1 MSNKK
6 IDNLY
11 AALKLIEILL
21 EKGLINQATYSN
33 IVKNAKSH
41 IQQMKRF
48 LLHYNHQRLEVRI

>member
-1 MSNKK
+1 MSDKK

-33 IVKNAKSH
+33 IVNNAKSH
-41 IQQMKRF
+41 I
-48 LLHYNHQRLEVRI
+48 

>member
-1 MSNKK
+1 MSDKK

-41 IQQMKRF
+41 NFLNKRVNQTSVCL
-48 LLHYNHQRLEVRI
+48 LLHNK